1 MAHEGRENPMAR
13 HLQAVHSSSLSTA
26 AKSMLQPKRDTLVG
40 RLGEEAKEKLA
51 LKHFKP
57 ISLEGDGTDQ
67 AFSGR
72 IPMGKTMLPRLNFSG
87 LSGEGS
93 KILGDGA
100 LLKRRE
106 SQAPSLLNRP
116 LVLEGKEAS
125 SASLKNTKSMSS
137 IGDCSAK
144 NPVGKL
150 RPLGI
155 VPPNALGSRA
165 LGKGRPF
172 NTVAQNLIGGHGQ
185 NAAVCDAGAGCGL

>member
-1 MAHEGRENPMAR
+1 MAHKGRKDPIAR
-13 HLQAVHSSSLSTA
+13 QLQAVQSSSLSTA
-26 AKSMLQPKRDTLVG
+26 AQCMLQPKRDTLVG

-72 IPMGKTMLPRLNFSG
+72 IPMGKTMLPRLNFSD
-87 LSGEGS
+87 LSSEGS

-116 LVLEGKEAS
+116 LVLEAEEAS
-125 SASLKNTKSMSS
+125 SVSLKNTKSMSS
-137 IGDCSAK
+137 IGACSAK
-144 NPVGKL
+144 SPVGKL
-150 RPLGI
+150 RPL
-155 VPPNALGSRA
+155 R
-165 LGKGRPF
+165 
-172 NTVAQNLIGGHGQ
+172 TVAQNLIGDRAQ
-185 NAAVCDAGAGCGL
+185 KEAVHDPGAGCGL